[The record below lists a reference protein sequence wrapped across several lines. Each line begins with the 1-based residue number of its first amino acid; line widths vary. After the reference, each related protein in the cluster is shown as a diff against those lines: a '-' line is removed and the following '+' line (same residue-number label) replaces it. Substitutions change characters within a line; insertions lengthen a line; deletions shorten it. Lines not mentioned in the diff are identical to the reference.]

1 MQAFM
6 RRPFSYAGS
15 FLLIGTLIVF
25 FGFHTIA
32 GERGLLERSGL
43 DHEIVMAQEELAL
56 LNKQNNLMESRIR
69 LLRVGAI
76 DADMLAETARA
87 QLGLYLE
94 NDVIISIDMDK
105 LKF

>member
-25 FGFHTIA
+25 FGFHTVA
-32 GERGLLERSGL
+32 GERGLVARGGL
-43 DHEIVMAQEELAL
+43 DREILMAQEELAFI
-56 LNKQNNLMESRIR
+56 NKQNNLMESRIR

-87 QLGLYLE
+87 ELGLYSE
-94 NDVIISIDMDK
+94 NDVIITIDMNK